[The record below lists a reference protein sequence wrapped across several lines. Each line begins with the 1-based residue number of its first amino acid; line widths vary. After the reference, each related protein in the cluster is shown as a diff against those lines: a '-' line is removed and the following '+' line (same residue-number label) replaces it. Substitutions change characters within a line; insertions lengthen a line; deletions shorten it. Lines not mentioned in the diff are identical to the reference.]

1 MLSFSQLSIRVGPRA
16 LIENS
21 TFTIHRGHKVGIT
34 GANGTGKTTLL
45 SLILGHITP
54 DTGDFD
60 MPKNLVI
67 AHVAQEMEATGRSAL
82 EYVIDL
88 SLIHI

>member
-1 MLSFSQLSIRVGPRA
+1 MLSFTNLSIRRGPRVLLEHA
-16 LIENS
+16 

-34 GANGTGKTTLL
+34 GANGTGKSSLFALIMDEL
-45 SLILGHITP
+45 SA

-60 MPKNLVI
+60 MPANLVV
-67 AHVAQEMEATGRSAL
+67 AHVAQESATT
-82 EYVIDL
+82 DL